1 VLQAVQSLLTRTLP
15 CVAEK
20 IVKVPDMAESISEGT
35 LKQFSVAVG
44 DYVERD
50 AEIATIETDKIDISV
65 NAPEAGTIKEFL
77 ANEEDTVTVG
87 QDLVK
92 METGGSPG
100 EGKETEAKSEPKEA
114 ASSEQSTA
122 SQPSGEQ
129 EQSKGEGSEKTSKE
143 SAPESK
149 ETPKEEKSFSSS
161 EPTPTLSPESEQ
173 KPSPAAAPK
182 KPEAPKPA
190 PTPKPKAKE
199 TESKATESAAPGSRG
214 EHRV

>member
-15 CVAEK
+15 YVAEK

-122 SQPSGEQ
+122 SQPSGEK

-149 ETPKEEKSFSSS
+149 ETPKEEKSSSS

-173 KPSPAAAPK
+173 KSSPAAAPK

-199 TESKATESAAPGSRG
+199 PEPEATESAAPGSRG